1 MKKNYSLPGTFQN
14 WKANV
19 VQSTLIV
26 GMAFMFS
33 GLAHAQIQMIYTSD
47 SHYGITKTNFQG
59 ATKVDAHVVNA
70 AMVNKMNGMSLMT
83 FPGDNG
89 YKAGQ
94 VVGPIDYV
102 INTGDIA
109 NREEGTSTSAIQ
121 SAAASWAQFENDYI
135 NGFTLKNM
143 NGQNAT
149 LLLAPGNHDVSN
161 AIGFTKPMYPATDA
175 TSIVNIYNL
184 MMKPATPKTTSNYNY
199 TTDKVNYSKNIGGVH
214 FMFLTLWPD
223 SANRIWMNNDIAA
236 VSAKTPV
243 VIFTHDNPDLDT
255 KHLHNPNGI
264 HDINATDLFENM
276 VEETCKDGLTTSA
289 ASIIEQRGF
298 ACWVKAHNNVKAYF
312 HGHSNA
318 NEYYVYKGPDNN
330 IALRTIRVDSP
341 MKGNFS
347 ATNEKLLSYQVIAL
361 DSVSK
366 NMTVRECLWNP
377 TATAGAPIQWG
388 ASITFALNKGDS
400 LLSVANA
407 LTEVNYTIPSWT
419 LLKKAATLVKTLR
432 TDSSSTAFSL
442 RDSSATVLLQNA
454 LNGLKANNMPY
465 NICMSLNGSPTTNMG
480 FAWFT
485 NSGVTD
491 EQVQIVSGNSTDF
504 SAPAFS
510 VNSTGTSITKNYCV
524 SQNLLPS
531 LAGIANNTQKSYVSN
546 KALVTGL
553 TPNTTYSFRVGKAG
567 AWSETGSFTTAKA
580 NKDKFS
586 FIYTTDP
593 QAQTVEMFDVSQKT
607 THAAQNMY
615 PNVNF
620 WLNCGDLIET
630 YAVPNSEWEYEQFFQ
645 TQQDIFLK
653 NPTAYIMGNH
663 DKNVSKNFTYH
674 FNTASTD
681 FDQTM
686 STVPG
691 SVYSFVYGDALFM
704 AMSYEDYDKTGYLDN
719 LATWMRAQV
728 AAHPEVKW
736 RIAFYHKTMYTG
748 GSHMSDTDVK
758 AVREAMGPV
767 FDELNIDLALQG
779 HDHIYEVM
787 GPIKGKALVANSVM
801 NQISVTFDARTNV
814 TAKQGGLFNVKNG
827 TLYFL
832 NNSAGKKKY
841 EPHSKDQMTAAESG
855 LGLTNYFGM
864 FSGRF
869 GQDGNPTFSNVTIST
884 DTIEI
889 KTYEVSDLGVAT
901 PFDSFK
907 VVKATNFSTGVNT
920 PSVHDQDAISF
931 YPVPVKDYAYIT
943 FKEAV
948 SAKVEIYSISGV
960 LAKSELIN
968 GSTQIDLSKL
978 SKGNYM
984 LKVVSGSS
992 NYAVKFVKE

>member
-1 MKKNYSLPGTFQN
+1 
-14 WKANV
+14 
-19 VQSTLIV
+19 
-26 GMAFMFS
+26 
-33 GLAHAQIQMIYTSD
+33 
-47 SHYGITKTNFQG
+47 
-59 ATKVDAHVVNA
+59 
-70 AMVNKMNGMSLMT
+70 
-83 FPGDNG
+83 
-89 YKAGQ
+89 
-94 VVGPIDYV
+94 
-102 INTGDIA
+102 
-109 NREEGTSTSAIQ
+109 
-121 SAAASWAQFENDYI
+121 
-135 NGFTLKNM
+135 
-143 NGQNAT
+143 
-149 LLLAPGNHDVSN
+149 
-161 AIGFTKPMYPATDA
+161 
-175 TSIVNIYNL
+175 
-184 MMKPATPKTTSNYNY
+184 
-199 TTDKVNYSKNIGGVH
+199 
-214 FMFLTLWPD
+214 
-223 SANRIWMNNDIAA
+223 
-236 VSAKTPV
+236 
-243 VIFTHDNPDLDT
+243 
-255 KHLHNPNGI
+255 
-264 HDINATDLFENM
+264 
-276 VEETCKDGLTTSA
+276 
-289 ASIIEQRGF
+289 
-298 ACWVKAHNNVKAYF
+298 
-312 HGHSNA
+312 
-318 NEYYVYKGPDNN
+318 
-330 IALRTIRVDSP
+330 
-341 MKGNFS
+341 
-347 ATNEKLLSYQVIAL
+347 
-361 DSVSK
+361 
-366 NMTVRECLWNP
+366 
-377 TATAGAPIQWG
+377 
-388 ASITFALNKGDS
+388 
-400 LLSVANA
+400 
-407 LTEVNYTIPSWT
+407 
-419 LLKKAATLVKTLR
+419 
-432 TDSSSTAFSL
+432 
-442 RDSSATVLLQNA
+442 
-454 LNGLKANNMPY
+454 
-465 NICMSLNGSPTTNMG
+465 
-480 FAWFT
+480 
-485 NSGVTD
+485 
-491 EQVQIVSGNSTDF
+491 
-504 SAPAFS
+504 
-510 VNSTGTSITKNYCV
+510 
-524 SQNLLPS
+524 
-531 LAGIANNTQKSYVSN
+531 
-546 KALVTGL
+546 
-553 TPNTTYSFRVGKAG
+553 
-567 AWSETGSFTTAKA
+567 
-580 NKDKFS
+580 
-586 FIYTTDP
+586 
-593 QAQTVEMFDVSQKT
+593 
-607 THAAQNMY
+607 
-615 PNVNF
+615 
-620 WLNCGDLIET
+620 LIET

-943 FKEAV
+943 FKESV